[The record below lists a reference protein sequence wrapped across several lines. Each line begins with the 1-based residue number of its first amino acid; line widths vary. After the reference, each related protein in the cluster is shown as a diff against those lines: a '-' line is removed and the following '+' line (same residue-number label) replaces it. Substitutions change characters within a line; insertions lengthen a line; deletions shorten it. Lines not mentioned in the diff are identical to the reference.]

1 MEEKEVR
8 QPQEKDRINLL
19 DYLIIIARRKRIVI
33 GITMGMAVI
42 TAIIS
47 LVMPPVFMAETKILP
62 PQQSSGMRSQLM
74 ELSQLGAAIGIGG
87 GGLRNPADMY
97 IGMLKSRPVLDRII
111 ERFDLM
117 NLYHKQYYQDARMTV
132 LKKLVVKYDKK
143 STIITLN
150 VNDKNPQLAA
160 DMANAFVEEL
170 KALNKGLAVSEAA
183 QRRLFFEEQLKDTK
197 EALMKSEEEMKTF
210 QEKTGAIKMD
220 AQAHSIISGISQARA
235 QIAAKEVQIRVMRT
249 YSTPQNPD
257 VQRAVEELKGLQ
269 AQLAQLESRN
279 GGNSSVSSTGGVT
292 SAGIEYVR
300 KMRDVKFNEI
310 LYNLLLKQYEAAKL
324 DEARDAT
331 VIQIIEKAVPPEKRI
346 KPKRRNMVIIAI
358 FLGFFVS
365 IGVVFFIEYREKV
378 RREDPETMEKFETL
392 RKLLSFNLKLRE
404 RFRRKQ

>member
-1 MEEKEVR
+1 VEEKEVR